1 MTYAACVRE
10 VALILLAVAAVAAPS
25 FCLPIRGDE
34 ASYLTAAE
42 AVAGGAALYRDTWDV
57 TNPGVFAWYALA
69 GSLFGFTEDG
79 VRLLDLLWQAAF
91 ALTLS
96 AAVRRAYALPRLPVA
111 PGVLV
116 AGAYFL
122 AGYSTAGH
130 LARAEGLAVFPLFVA
145 VTGVAVG
152 GRRWLLA
159 AGVAAGA
166 VALLKL
172 MLAGVVVAGWLVLL
186 VLAVRG
192 RRPVLRPMLW
202 LLAGLAVPVGAAVG
216 YFAAHGALG
225 EAGRTLFV
233 VPRQMMAEVPPAG
246 LDRLLTA
253 LKWFAGVFAGP
264 AAVAVVGAS
273 CRWPAR
279 DPFLPAWLAALA
291 AAVAVVLAQ
300 RLSWWPYHWMLPGGM
315 LAVLAGYTLPAI
327 RATGDGAQLPRG
339 VWPLAAAAG
348 LAPLM
353 LAGGVATV
361 HAAGHRFGL
370 TAADRAAAR
379 LSYGTTYREA
389 AAEADWLAE
398 PGRKPGAILVGGDP
412 LVQRFGG
419 RRPAVR
425 ALGWSLELWP
435 AAVRAGVEADVRER
449 RPAYVFLSR
458 PYGYVQLVADRYPG
472 LAALLARDYRPV
484 RDTWYGVWYER
495 ID

>member
-1 MTYAACVRE
+1 MRE
-10 VALILLAVAAVAAPS
+10 VALILLAVAALAAPS
-25 FCLPIRGDE
+25 FCLPFRGDE

-42 AVAGGAALYRDTWDV
+42 ALTHGRALYRDTWDV

-69 GSLFGFTEDG
+69 GTLFGFTEDG
-79 VRLLDLLWQAAF
+79 VRLLDLLWQAGF

-116 AGAYFL
+116 AGVYFL

-145 VTGVAVG
+145 VYGVAVG

-159 AGVAAGA
+159 AGMAAGA

-172 MLAGVVVAGWLVLL
+172 MLAGVVVAAGLVLL
-186 VLAVRG
+186 VTAVRG
-192 RRPVLRPMLW
+192 RRPVLGPTAW
-202 LLAGLAVPVGAAVG
+202 LLVGLAVPVGAAVG
-216 YFAAHGALG
+216 YFAAHGTLG
-225 EAGRTLFV
+225 EAGWTLFV
-233 VPRQMMAEVPPAG
+233 APRQMMAEVPPAG
-246 LDRLLTA
+246 LDRLLTS

-264 AAVAVVGAS
+264 AAAAVVGVS
-273 CRWPAR
+273 GRWPAR
-279 DPFLPAWLAALA
+279 DPFLPAWLAALTA
-291 AAVAVVLAQ
+291 AGAVVLVQ
-300 RLSWWPYHWMLPGGM
+300 RLSWWPYHGMLPGGM
-315 LAVLAGYTLPAI
+315 LAVLAGYTLPAV
-327 RATGDGAQLPRG
+327 RAACDGLRLPRR
-339 VWPLAAAAG
+339 VEVVAVVAG

-370 TAADRAAAR
+370 TAADRVAAR

-389 AAEADWLAE
+389 AAEAEWLAA

-412 LVQRFGG
+412 LVHRFSG

-425 ALGWSLELWP
+425 ALGRSLELWP
-435 AAVRAGVEADVRER
+435 AAVRAGVEADVRGR

-472 LAALLARDYRPV
+472 LAAQLASDYRPV